1 MEQAEKL
8 EFLDM
13 QFKSGEPALH
23 CTLSIKR
30 SESMKS
36 N

>member
-13 QFKSGEPALH
+13 QFKSGEPAFIVL
-23 CTLSIKR
+23 CQSREAKA
-30 SESMKS
+30 
-36 N
+36 